1 MARRRTVPKTCP
13 HTVRLGAPKTVS
25 SRGAERLQAAR
36 NVAENRSPTSEKK
49 RCNRIGQLSQ
59 ILNIPRSSLYA
70 YLPEG
75 WIPCGW
81 ISNRWILPDDVED
94 RLRARAY
101 ENWRPPDK
109 KRQRRCKGRDS
120 ESGSVKSPRWPASD
134 VGAGAVAKPP
144 RTGSV
149 WLSPR
154 QCARQ
159 FGIGTSAVYAAVGRG
174 EVPAIRIGR
183 HIRIPPET
191 VEVLLT
197 STNMQG
203 Q

>member
-81 ISNRWILPDDVED
+81 ISNRWILPDDVEE
-94 RLRARAY
+94 RLRARA
-101 ENWRPPDK
+101 
-109 KRQRRCKGRDS
+109 
-120 ESGSVKSPRWPASD
+120 
-134 VGAGAVAKPP
+134 
-144 RTGSV
+144 
-149 WLSPR
+149 
-154 QCARQ
+154 
-159 FGIGTSAVYAAVGRG
+159 YAAVGRG